1 MAMWRKQEQPKQEE
15 PKAVTTAP
23 EQQQREEV
31 REQPR
36 VAEQA
41 APIAA
46 TPVATPPPVR
56 ESAIPPAGH
65 LTSTLVIKGEISGR
79 DDLFIDG
86 EVQGKIRL
94 DEGKLTV
101 GPNGRV
107 SADVEAKEIVIR
119 GKVKGNLNGRERV
132 QISQTGCAT
141 GDIVTQRILIED
153 GAEMHG
159 RVEIK
164 RVEVRQAQ
172 SEPAQEKKKPE
183 PVAAVAPAA
192 APVVA
197 KVASTTPSAA
207 PSTVTPAAVTP
218 ATVSSATAN
227 KSTAEPVVATAR
239 QSAPVA

>member
-1 MAMWRKQEQPKQEE
+1 MWRKQEQPKQEE
-15 PKAVTTAP
+15 PKAVSTMP
-23 EQQQREEV
+23 EQPLEQV

-41 APIAA
+41 APVAA
-46 TPVATPPPVR
+46 TPVAAPPPVR
-56 ESAIPPAGH
+56 EPAIPPAAGH

-94 DEGKLTV
+94 DEGKLTI

-132 QISQTGCAT
+132 QISQSGCAT

-183 PVAAVAPAA
+183 PVASVPPAA
-192 APVVA
+192 TVVA
-197 KVASTTPSAA
+197 KGASTTPSA
-207 PSTVTPAAVTP
+207 TP
-218 ATVSSATAN
+218 ATVTPSTATSATAN
-227 KSTAEPVVATAR
+227 KSTAEPVVASAR

>member
-23 EQQQREEV
+23 EQQREEV

-41 APIAA
+41 APVAA
-46 TPVATPPPVR
+46 TPVAAPPPVR

-65 LTSTLVIKGEISGR
+65 LTSTLLIKGEIFGR

-94 DEGKLTV
+94 EQGKLTI

-107 SADVEAKEIVIR
+107 TADVDAKEIVIR
-119 GKVKGNLNGRERV
+119 GQVKGNLNGRERV
-132 QISQTGCAT
+132 QISQSGCAT
-141 GDIVTQRILIED
+141 GDVVTQRILIED

-183 PVAAVAPAA
+183 PAAAVSPAPAPVAA
-192 APVVA
+192 
-197 KVASTTPSAA
+197 KDASTTPS
-207 PSTVTPAAVTP
+207 VTPAAVA
-218 ATVSSATAN
+218 ATVTSATAN

>member
-46 TPVATPPPVR
+46 TPVAPPPPVR
-56 ESAIPPAGH
+56 ESAVPPAGH

-94 DEGKLTV
+94 DDGKLTV

-132 QISQTGCAT
+132 QISQSGCAT

-153 GAEMHG
+153 GAELHG

-164 RVEVRQAQ
+164 RVEVRQVQA
-172 SEPAQEKKKPE
+172 EPAQEKKKPE
-183 PVAAVAPAA
+183 LVAVVPPAT

-197 KVASTTPSAA
+197 KTASTTPSAVPGTVT
-207 PSTVTPAAVTP
+207 PSTVTSGPT
-218 ATVSSATAN
+218 N